1 MKTRDEE
8 KASLKR
14 NRIKNLDF
22 ISRVK
27 IVLVVLVILIMFFAY
42 FIIYKMMIVESKTAL
57 VENFVDIANLN
68 YYMVKHSFDI
78 AEEEVRNLS
87 NNDTTKKIILEYLDG
102 EKSLE
107 ELKDYTV
114 EEYIAEVESLYNIA
128 YAERI
133 VGEESIAIYDSA
145 KFSIP
150 DYEPK
155 QNSVSTS
162 ITFDIDEVKSIILVY
177 SPIMVEDE
185 VIGYDYL
192 VYMIENELDL
202 LNSKKINTGLIP
214 NKEHDYL
221 LEDSKIV
228 EIDDESYVLETE
240 KDFYALYQINDK
252 YFYTSISKSDLFNRI
267 NIVVNQIFVVSS
279 IIFISVSVFIYIFII
294 KYGKNKISDL
304 DESREKFKKLAY
316 FDQLTGAYSRNF
328 LNVWNKNYR
337 EKYKLYSI
345 VMIDINDYKKIN
357 DTYGHNQGDIVLKI
371 VAQTIMKNL
380 RDTDILVRFGGD
392 EFLII
397 LPDLTVSE
405 TKKIMGKIEKQL
417 YHMEGVPSP
426 ITISFGIS
434 ILGEESYEEA
444 IKIIDKLMY
453 KEKRKKKIIQNY
465 KKR

>member
-87 NNDTTKKIILEYLDG
+87 NNDTTKKIISEYLDG

-114 EEYIAEVESLYNIA
+114 EKYIAEVESLYNIA

-185 VIGYDYL
+185 VIGYD
-192 VYMIENELDL
+192 I
-202 LNSKKINTGLIP
+202 
-214 NKEHDYL
+214 
-221 LEDSKIV
+221 
-228 EIDDESYVLETE
+228 
-240 KDFYALYQINDK
+240 LYI
-252 YFYTSISKSDLFNRI
+252 
-267 NIVVNQIFVVSS
+267 
-279 IIFISVSVFIYIFII
+279 
-294 KYGKNKISDL
+294 
-304 DESREKFKKLAY
+304 
-316 FDQLTGAYSRNF
+316 
-328 LNVWNKNYR
+328 
-337 EKYKLYSI
+337 
-345 VMIDINDYKKIN
+345 
-357 DTYGHNQGDIVLKI
+357 
-371 VAQTIMKNL
+371 
-380 RDTDILVRFGGD
+380 
-392 EFLII
+392 
-397 LPDLTVSE
+397 
-405 TKKIMGKIEKQL
+405 
-417 YHMEGVPSP
+417 
-426 ITISFGIS
+426 
-434 ILGEESYEEA
+434 
-444 IKIIDKLMY
+444 
-453 KEKRKKKIIQNY
+453 
-465 KKR
+465 